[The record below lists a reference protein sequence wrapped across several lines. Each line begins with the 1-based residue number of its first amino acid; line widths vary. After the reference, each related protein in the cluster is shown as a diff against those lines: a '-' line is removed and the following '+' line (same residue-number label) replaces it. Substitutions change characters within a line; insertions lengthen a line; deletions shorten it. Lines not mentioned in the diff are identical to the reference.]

1 LALCVQRFLS
11 FMHLP
16 CVVNQN
22 MLQIKRS
29 KTQEELLEACRKGDR
44 KAQSD
49 LYEKYSGLMFS
60 VCRRYINEPE
70 AAEDVL
76 VCGFMK
82 VFTKIDQF
90 KSGGSFE
97 GWIRRIMVNES
108 LSYIRKN
115 KSLYMQVEIEKAERE
130 PDYSQLY
137 DHLEEE
143 DLLKMIARLPAGYRT
158 VFNLY
163 SIEGFSHKEIAEQLG
178 ITENTSKSQLSRA
191 RAHLQKLLIE
201 AEKYMNDKIISHEG

>member
-1 LALCVQRFLS
+1 MQRYLS
-11 FMHLP
+11 FLHLP

-29 KTQEELLEACRKGDR
+29 KTEERLLEDCRKGDR
-44 KAQSD
+44 KAQRD
-49 LYEKYSGLMFS
+49 VYEKYSGLMFS
-60 VCRRYINEPE
+60 VCRRYISEPE

-82 VFTKIDQF
+82 VFSKIDQF
-90 KSGGSFE
+90 KSEGSFE
-97 GWIRRIMVNES
+97 GWVRRIMVNES
-108 LSYIRKN
+108 LTYIRKN
-115 KSLYMQVEIEKAERE
+115 KSLYMQVEIENAERE
-130 PDYSQLY
+130 PDYSQLS

-143 DLLKMIARLPAGYRT
+143 DLMKMINRLPAGYRT

-163 SIEGFSHKEIAEQLG
+163 AIEGFSHKEIAEQLG
-178 ITENTSKSQLSRA
+178 ISENTSKSQLSRA

-201 AEKYMNDKIISHEG
+201 AERFMNDKLMSHEG

>member
-1 LALCVQRFLS
+1 MQRYLS
-11 FMHLP
+11 FLHLP

-29 KTQEELLEACRKGDR
+29 KTEERLLEDCRKGDR
-44 KAQSD
+44 KAQRD
-49 LYEKYSGLMFS
+49 VYEKYSGLMFS
-60 VCRRYINEPE
+60 VCRRYISEPE

-82 VFTKIDQF
+82 VFSKIDQF
-90 KSGGSFE
+90 KREGSFE
-97 GWIRRIMVNES
+97 GWVRRIMVNES
-108 LSYIRKN
+108 LTYIRKN
-115 KSLYMQVEIEKAERE
+115 KSLYMQVEIENAERE
-130 PDYSQLY
+130 PDYSQLS

-143 DLLKMIARLPAGYRT
+143 DLMKMINRLPAGYRT

-163 SIEGFSHKEIAEQLG
+163 AIEGFSHKEIAEQLD
-178 ITENTSKSQLSRA
+178 ISENTSKSQLSRA

-201 AEKYMNDKIISHEG
+201 AERFMNDKLMSHEG